1 MTSPGNSAADGRQR
15 TASSQD
21 GWTAAIALLG
31 FVLVAT
37 AQVTNMILARG
48 LHGEVPPF
56 TLAFFRW
63 TIIAAGLAPF
73 AIADMRRGRLPLR
86 SNALPILVAGFLG
99 MFLCGAPV
107 YIAGT
112 TTTAINIALIMSL
125 SHIVVLLL
133 SRLLG
138 LEKIGVLQVL
148 GMGLALV
155 GTVLI
160 VSRGDPRAL
169 AELRMAPGDLFML
182 LPMLG
187 WSGYTLLQSR
197 VASGATFL
205 ARVSVFAAA
214 GALFTLPVAAWEMW
228 HTPQAAFAPRAFA
241 AYVFAGLV
249 PGLLAYGGF
258 AYLGGRFGS
267 VRASISVYL
276 APVAS
281 ALLSWIIL
289 GEPPTL
295 VHIFGGTLILGAV
308 WASLRK

>member
-1 MTSPGNSAADGRQR
+1 MSPGDNTADGQQR
-15 TASSQD
+15 TAPSQD
-21 GWTAAIALLG
+21 GWKAAIALLG

-73 AIADMRRGRLPLR
+73 AVADMGRGRLPLR
-86 SNALPILVAGFLG
+86 ANALPILSAGFLG

-107 YIAGT
+107 YIAGM

-125 SHIVVLLL
+125 SPIVVLLL
-133 SRLLG
+133 SRLFG
-138 LEKIGVLQVL
+138 LEQISTLQVI

-155 GTVLI
+155 GVVLI
-160 VSRGDPRAL
+160 VSRGDPRTL
-169 AELRMAPGDLFML
+169 TELRTAPGDLLML

-197 VASGATFL
+197 VAPSATFL

-228 HTPQAAFAPRAFA
+228 RTPQAVFTAQAFA

-258 AYLGGRFGS
+258 AYLGSRFGS
-267 VRASISVYL
+267 VQASISVYL

-281 ALLSWIIL
+281 ALLSLVIL
-289 GEPPTL
+289 GEPPSV
-295 VHIFGGTLILGAV
+295 VHIIGGTLILGAV
-308 WASLRK
+308 WASLRN